1 MKKFA
6 KKLDDWIGLLLI
18 VVVVLIVVAVSVYLE
33 ISVWNECRQ
42 TNSFWYCMRM
52 MSKN

>member
-1 MKKFA
+1 MKKLVM
-6 KKLDDWIGLLLI
+6 KKTDWILLLVI
-18 VVVVLIVVAVSVYLE
+18 VGVLIWVSVSVYLE

-52 MSKN
+52 MSKH

>member
-1 MKKFA
+1 MKKLVM
-6 KKLDDWIGLLLI
+6 KRNDWVWLAMI
-18 VVVVLIVVAVSVYLE
+18 VAVLLVASVSLYLE

-52 MSKN
+52 MSKH